1 MFLSSDLCKLA
12 HHSLRPAKYSSCQS
26 AVSLASRSFFCTT
39 AVMTMQTEFTH
50 ISFKLRVGQRPSMST
65 DLRATCFLC
74 LLSYAITNS
83 LFTHLSRSNTYY
95 SYKTQLLLLQR
106 PSYGKVGIPANT
118 QSSWFPSRYPLTI
131 IITMTLIHHKLWL
144 QTLHN

>member
-1 MFLSSDLCKLA
+1 
-12 HHSLRPAKYSSCQS
+12 
-26 AVSLASRSFFCTT
+26 
-39 AVMTMQTEFTH
+39 MTMQTEFTH

-65 DLRATCFLC
+65 DLRATCILC

-144 QTLHN
+144 QTLRN